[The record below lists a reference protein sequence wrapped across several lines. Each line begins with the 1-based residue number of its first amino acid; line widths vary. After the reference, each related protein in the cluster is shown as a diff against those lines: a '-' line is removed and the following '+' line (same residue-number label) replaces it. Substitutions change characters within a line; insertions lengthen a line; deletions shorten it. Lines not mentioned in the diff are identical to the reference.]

1 MTRSFHEP
9 DVTEA
14 RRIMD
19 PVISQMVDSLP
30 ICQFSTKRFI
40 EVMLERDEFE
50 VAYKAALATLGDEP
64 EMALMALHGQVI
76 SVSLRNDARLD
87 FAGFVRDDQ
96 PDHIDPFSHS
106 SWWRKEL

>member
-64 EMALMALHGQVI
+64 EMALMALHGQQVA
-76 SVSLRNDARLD
+76 L
-87 FAGFVRDDQ
+87 
-96 PDHIDPFSHS
+96 
-106 SWWRKEL
+106 